1 MRRRRQRD
9 WRRMKECQLAELQ
22 FFGRTGTSGSR
33 KKYCRRMRRSRDRGF
48 AAQAEGMSYILVN
61 SLSLER
67 RDALLAYLRGRVM
80 EDVERGPDFFV
91 CTVVE
96 WPP

>member
-33 KKYCRRMRRSRDRGF
+33 KEYCRRMRRSRDRGF
-48 AAQAEGMSYILVN
+48 AAQAEK
-61 SLSLER
+61 
-67 RDALLAYLRGRVM
+67 
-80 EDVERGPDFFV
+80 
-91 CTVVE
+91 
-96 WPP
+96 